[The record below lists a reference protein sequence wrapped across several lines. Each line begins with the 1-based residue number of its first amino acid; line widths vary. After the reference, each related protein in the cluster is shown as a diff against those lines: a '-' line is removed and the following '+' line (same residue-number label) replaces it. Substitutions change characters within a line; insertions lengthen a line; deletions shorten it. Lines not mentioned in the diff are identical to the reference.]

1 MTARLQAKGHFVQA
15 AKAALAA
22 GTLGSADLP
31 LPAALAAWLARLRL
45 LKGVPFAYLVPDEA
59 MLPPESIRF
68 FTLDPGWVEVLAD
81 GALSI
86 GRTLGSQPDL
96 ALRPLEAA
104 ARVTAAKTAPAAL
117 PQIRARALGLPP
129 APDPNGPIT
138 GFLLR
143 SRVVSDTPGMGVNV
157 YPQGHTPE
165 DNLRDP
171 NVPIVLLDILRYE
184 TLGAS
189 SDVLICLVA
198 GDAWQVDIHQP
209 PEQLH
214 YGIDRYDLSGAAVSA
229 EKTVRDFTKTANSVT
244 LTSDVSKV
252 DISSAFRAGGQRVA
266 SMAALSGMLAVARLQ
281 VPPTAAQPLDA
292 AEMGFEM
299 TQGVGLVSFVKGGA
313 K

>member
-1 MTARLQAKGHFVQA
+1 MADRFQARGRFVLQAS
-15 AKAALAA
+15 AALAA
-22 GTLGSADLP
+22 GAPRGADMP
-31 LPAALAAWLARLRL
+31 LPAALDAWLARLRL

-86 GRTLGSQPDL
+86 GRTLGSKPDL
-96 ALRPLEAA
+96 ALRPLEAVARARA
-104 ARVTAAKTAPAAL
+104 ANAAPAAL
-117 PQIRARALGLPP
+117 PRLRARALGLSP
-129 APDPNGPIT
+129 AQAPAGPIT

-157 YPQGHTPE
+157 YPKGHTPN
-165 DNLRDP
+165 DNLHDP
-171 NVPIVLLDILRYE
+171 TVPIVLLDILRYE
-184 TLGAS
+184 TLGAA

-214 YGIDRYDLSGAAVSA
+214 YGIDRYATTADQASA
-229 EKTVRDFTKTANSVT
+229 EKTARDFTKTGNAVT
-244 LTSDVSKV
+244 LTDKVTKV
-252 DISSAFRAGGQRVA
+252 DIGAAFRPGGQRVA
-266 SMAALSGMLAVARLQ
+266 GMAALAAMLAVARQ
-281 VPPTAAQPLDA
+281 PATPAAPAPLDA

-299 TQGVGLVSFVKGGA
+299 TQGVGMVSFVNGGPQ
-313 K
+313 